1 MTLQELRFI
10 IALAREKHFRK
21 ASTACFVSQP
31 TLSIAIGKLEKELGV
46 QLFERHK
53 NKVQISPIG
62 KDIVD
67 RAKRIISEV
76 EALKQAVELKKDPL
90 KGVFKLGAIFTVGP
104 YLLPPLITQLNQLA
118 PEMPIEIHEDFTFNL
133 REKLLNGDLDAI
145 LISLPFT
152 GNGILTHTLYTESF
166 VVLMPT
172 DHPLAR
178 YKTVPE
184 KALLPHPILMLG
196 EGHCFRDQVISSC
209 PLCFAANRI
218 QTTGV
223 HWQTVAGGSLET
235 IRHMVASKMGLTI
248 LPMSAANVSPYDAK
262 ILTTRPLRALNP
274 RRKVALAWRSSF
286 FRVPAIDALVQAA
299 SQLDP

>member
-21 ASTACFVSQP
+21 ASAACFVSQP

-53 NKVQISPIG
+53 NNVKVSAVG

-67 RAKRIISEV
+67 CAKRVISEV
-76 EALKQAVELKKDPL
+76 EALKKAVELKKDPL
-90 KGVFKLGAIFTVGP
+90 KGIFKLGAIFTVGP
-104 YLLPPLITQLNQLA
+104 YLLPPLITQLNSLA

-152 GNGILTHTLYTESF
+152 GNGIVTQTLYTESF

-218 QTTGV
+218 QTGV

-248 LPMSAANVSPYDAK
+248 LPMSAANMSPYDAK

-274 RRKVALAWRSSF
+274 KREVALAWRTRF
-286 FRVPAIDALVQAA
+286 FRDQAINALLQAA
-299 SQLDP
+299 SQINN